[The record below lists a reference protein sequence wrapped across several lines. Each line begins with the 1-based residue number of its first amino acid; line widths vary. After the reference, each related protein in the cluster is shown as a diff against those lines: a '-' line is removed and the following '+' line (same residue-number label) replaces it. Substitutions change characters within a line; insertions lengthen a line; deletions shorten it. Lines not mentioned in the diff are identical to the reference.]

1 MAPKGTPP
9 KSQASGT
16 FHLPPPPSK
25 NPAPT
30 KSAATTGDLPA
41 WKCTGPSTAKAAK
54 PSYLQVS
61 QVQGKGAGK
70 QATRPFEEMAV
81 ERFRSSVDSYV
92 EGKLQEI
99 AKAGDA
105 EASVILQK
113 MQQNSMLASKRRIN
127 FCLMQRHSRKQHKQ
141 QHQHHQCHAPLR
153 VWMLLP
159 RQRNHNQWPQ
169 GHMKPSQQT
178 YQHLLLQAVQ
188 RRMCSQIA
196 QEAILIPCALLWNKC

>member
-1 MAPKGTPP
+1 MAPIREHLQKARQVVLFTCRHRLAKILPQP
-9 KSQASGT
+9 KVRPLLVICQRGNAPGLL
-16 FHLPPPPSK
+16 LPK
-25 NPAPT
+25 QLNPAT
-30 KSAATTGDLPA
+30 FRLA
-41 WKCTGPSTAKAAK
+41 KCKAKALGNK
-54 PSYLQVS
+54 QRDHLKKWQW
-61 QVQGKGAGK
+61 KGFA
-70 QATRPFEEMAV
+70 AAWTVMW
-81 ERFRSSVDSYV
+81 
-92 EGKLQEI
+92 
-99 AKAGDA
+99 KA
-105 EASVILQK
+105 SCKRLQK
-113 MQQNSMLASKRRIN
+113 QEMQKHQWYCKRCSRTLLASKRRIN